1 MNHDKETV
9 TLDLSEDTLFKLMLM
24 AHEQDITLNQF
35 INNILKE
42 ELAKAEPFACL
53 NNDEGCGSDEC
64 CGGSCNSGYTNT
76 IDSQS

>member
-24 AHEQDITLNQF
+24 AHEQDITLNHF

-42 ELAKAEPFACL
+42 ELAKAEPFAFL
-53 NNDEGCGSDEC
+53 KNKIEN
-64 CGGSCNSGYTNT
+64 
-76 IDSQS
+76 QQ

>member
-42 ELAKAEPFACL
+42 ELAKAEPFAFL
-53 NNDEGCGSDEC
+53 EP
-64 CGGSCNSGYTNT
+64 NT
-76 IDSQS
+76 EN